1 VLTTD
6 NCITRMQVASLKAAV
21 ETRDSE
27 ILLLNERTAAL
38 ELALTVGRISA
49 PNAAVT
55 AAT

>member
-1 VLTTD
+1 
-6 NCITRMQVASLKAAV
+6 MQVASLKAAV